1 MLGFTLLDELF
12 TDVILYSLPLSYE
25 LFILNFHMNGM
36 EKILFELYGMLKTTK
51 ENIKK
56 NFDHVMM
63 V

>member
-1 MLGFTLLDELF
+1 M
-12 TDVILYSLPLSYE
+12 DVILYSLPLSYE

-36 EKILFELYGMLKTTK
+36 EKILFELYGMLKTTE

-56 NFDHVMM
+56 IFDHVMM